1 MNKEMKEHVM
11 RHKVHVMTEILKK
24 DEGLTEGAVKELAK
38 VINAGYDALELFADE
53 SKSGLNLTENL
64 GPRTG
69 LVENA
74 SSIIL
79 TREQIKL
86 LAEFTGDEHPDSFVI
101 CYGTIPSHDS
111 ACCPDYHGLI
121 AYSENPDESLVV
133 ALDNAKPA
141 KHADHKLAPE
151 D

>member
-1 MNKEMKEHVM
+1 MNQELKNEAQQLIMG
-11 RHKVHVMTEILKK
+11 HKVYTLANILQQSGREKISA
-24 DEGLTEGAVKELAK
+24 DDARAMAVS
-38 VINAGYDALELFADE
+38 VNAGFDELEQKIIG
-53 SKSGLNLTENL
+53 SKAQKIS
-64 GPRTG
+64 
-69 LVENA
+69 
-74 SSIIL
+74 L

-101 CYGTIPSHDS
+101 RYGTIPSHDS
-111 ACCPDYHGLI
+111 ACCPDYYGLI

-141 KHADHKLAPE
+141 KHADHELASE